1 LHAIPREYAGYLRI
15 RSWTGVIANLIVA
28 VGIMVVPLVV
38 TNVVCNLSPFFTVL
52 LAYCYLK
59 EDFLWIEILAMFVSF
74 GAIGMIAYGAPSENN
89 QQREIIDNLDNRIF
103 YYLDGTTRYLVGI
116 MILLLCG
123 FLHSVTYITSRQM
136 KKLHWSIIQ
145 YNYALI
151 GIGFVGVL
159 MASDMVY

>member
-1 LHAIPREYAGYLRI
+1 
-15 RSWTGVIANLIVA
+15 
-28 VGIMVVPLVV
+28 
-38 TNVVCNLSPFFTVL
+38 
-52 LAYCYLK
+52 
-59 EDFLWIEILAMFVSF
+59 
-74 GAIGMIAYGAPSENN
+74 MIAYGAPSENN